1 MTDSMT
7 NSNTSRRAAHSFM
20 AEHPPAAP
28 EDAVRYLT
36 MKLAMETDSTDVR
49 TDLERGTAPI
59 LIVDVRS
66 KEAYEQAHVPGSISL
81 PYRSINQTTTASIPT
96 DTILVTYC
104 WGPHCNAATKG
115 ALSFAAL
122 GYRVK
127 EMIGGLEYWRHENL
141 PLEGTLGYDAPV
153 FG

>member
-1 MTDSMT
+1 M
-7 NSNTSRRAAHSFM
+7 SNANLTTPRRPVHSFM

-28 EDAVRYLT
+28 PDAVRYLT
-36 MKLAMETDSTDVR
+36 MKLAMETDASDVR
-49 TDLERGTAPI
+49 TDIARGTASV
-59 LIVDVRS
+59 LIVDVRP

-81 PYRSINQTTTASIPT
+81 PYRTINATTTAEIPT

-115 ALSFAAL
+115 ALALASL

-141 PLEGTLGYDAPV
+141 PLEGTLGYDAPI